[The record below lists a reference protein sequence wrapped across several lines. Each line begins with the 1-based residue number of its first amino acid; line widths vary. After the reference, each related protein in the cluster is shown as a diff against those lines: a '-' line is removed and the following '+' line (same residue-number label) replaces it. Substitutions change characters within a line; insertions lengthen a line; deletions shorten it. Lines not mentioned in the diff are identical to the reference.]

1 MELLLEAGAYTM
13 PNMIEFMIRPGSFFL
28 DEGDYL
34 LIQEFGKKY
43 GNYYSILASIA
54 SGRNTMA
61 DILATFTGRSIGGQM
76 KRLEDDYAVIRR
88 KRPDFIKR
96 RNSKCTL

>member
-1 MELLLEAGAYTM
+1 MVS
-13 PNMIEFMIRPGSFFL
+13 PSSFFL

-43 GNYYSILASIA
+43 GNYYPILSSIA

-61 DILATFTGRSIGGQM
+61 EILSLFTGGSISG
-76 KRLEDDYAVIRR
+76 
-88 KRPDFIKR
+88 
-96 RNSKCTL
+96 

>member
-1 MELLLEAGAYTM
+1 
-13 PNMIEFMIRPGSFFL
+13 MIEFMIRPGSFFL

-54 SGRNTMA
+54 SGRNTMLIFSPHLQA
-61 DILATFTGRSIGGQM
+61 EV
-76 KRLEDDYAVIRR
+76 LEDR
-88 KRPDFIKR
+88 
-96 RNSKCTL
+96 